1 MSGVLCEIVLTA
13 AKLKLVAVVI
23 LLVTLMI
30 ICTSFLLSVWGVVLY
45 VPLSPAAP
53 DDSRNRRDHSATS
66 PTRVL
71 HL

>member
-1 MSGVLCEIVLTA
+1 MNGVLCEIVLTA
-13 AKLKLVAVVI
+13 EKLKLVTVVI

-53 DDSRNRRDHSATS
+53 EDSRSRRDYAATS
-66 PTRVL
+66 PTCLL